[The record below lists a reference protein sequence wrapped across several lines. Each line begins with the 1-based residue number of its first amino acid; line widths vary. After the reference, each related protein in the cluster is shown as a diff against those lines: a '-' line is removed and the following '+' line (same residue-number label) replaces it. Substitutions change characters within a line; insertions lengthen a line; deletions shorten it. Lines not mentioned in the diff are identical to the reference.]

1 MKRIK
6 QDPAASNKERES
18 EFKVPEPPTN
28 KVLKSTGFAVY
39 RKDKVPTRNLSIM
52 SFLTSKKPVAE
63 GMSQVPQRSENQQW
77 PQNYKQKSADV
88 AQSFKKAS
96 GDVERQGIFKQSTS
110 ASNMMANHEEP
121 RPSTRLQDLVSQHLQ
136 PQQGEP
142 ESFCM
147 TKCKH
152 VMPKKYGV
160 KGFIVD
166 LVSLQLRSDLKQLQ
180 DKLAK
185 ERPQLF
191 LVCNQQNASK
201 LDQEIL
207 RPGNLIKILDPVFMN

>member
-1 MKRIK
+1 M
-6 QDPAASNKERES
+6 PNA
-18 EFKVPEPPTN
+18 
-28 KVLKSTGFAVY
+28 
-39 RKDKVPTRNLSIM
+39 
-52 SFLTSKKPVAE
+52 
-63 GMSQVPQRSENQQW
+63 
-77 PQNYKQKSADV
+77 
-88 AQSFKKAS
+88 
-96 GDVERQGIFKQSTS
+96 
-110 ASNMMANHEEP
+110 EEP

-207 RPGNLIKILDPVFMN
+207 RPGNIVKILDPVFMNQFQEKSLESISQTIQQIGKGANRRAARRPAQTLELEYVHEMYVPVFAT

>member
-1 MKRIK
+1 M
-6 QDPAASNKERES
+6 SN
-18 EFKVPEPPTN
+18 
-28 KVLKSTGFAVY
+28 
-39 RKDKVPTRNLSIM
+39 IM
-52 SFLTSKKPVAE
+52 
-63 GMSQVPQRSENQQW
+63 PQ
-77 PQNYKQKSADV
+77 
-88 AQSFKKAS
+88 
-96 GDVERQGIFKQSTS
+96 
-110 ASNMMANHEEP
+110 HEEP
-121 RPSTRLQDLVSQHLQ
+121 RPSTRLQDLVSQHLHSR
-136 PQQGEP
+136 PSEP

-180 DKLAK
+180 EKLAK

-201 LDQEIL
+201 LNQDIL
-207 RPGNLIKILDPVFMN
+207 RPGNLVKIVDPVFMNQFQEKSLESVS